1 MRNALIAAVVAAVVA
16 AASGTATTIVVTSK
30 NIRNGTIQTVDLSAK
45 AMRALKGNR
54 GPQGRPGLPGPA
66 GPQGVA
72 GLQGRPGPGF
82 SNLNYV
88 QATGTA
94 PPNGPGTATAQ
105 CAPGQIVLSGGGSVD
120 QGIVYASRAVPPD
133 AWLVGAHNDQPIGTA
148 TIDALALCGTP
159 TP

>member
-1 MRNALIAAVVAAVVA
+1 LR
-16 AASGTATTIVVTSK
+16 
-30 NIRNGTIQTVDLSAK
+30 
-45 AMRALKGNR
+45 GNR
-54 GPQGRPGLPGPA
+54 GRPGPA

-72 GLQGRPGPGF
+72 GLQGPPGPGF

-88 QATGTA
+88 SATGTA

-120 QGIVYASRAVPPD
+120 QGSVYANRAVPPA
-133 AWLVGAHNDQPIGTA
+133 AWLVGAYNDQPIGTA
-148 TIDALALCGTP
+148 TIEALALCGTP